1 MRRVLATDFGIWPA
15 FQGLERISDAM
26 VQSSEQWARLA
37 NYLLMYDQIVIPTGN
52 LQVLPVL
59 RLMLGEEVFDEL
71 IQTRGIVL
79 ARYDQWFGY
88 AGNGGGL
95 VFFTVHENPEIP
107 RHGPNIFSSYFK
119 PLEEAVDVALAVTN
133 PPSTSQRRAELKNM
147 LMDNIV
153 LLPTQQ
159 FAETLKDEAYRDI
172 LNSPYLREFLALRNA
187 GRSLDNL
194 VGLGP
199 GKVTTFNP
207 HIPADADAVPE
218 IRSVLRVAFE
228 NLLLSIGGHAEVTD
242 VTGDKT
248 TLNILRAKG
257 QRVGFSPEGPHAF
270 TQIQKVA
277 GVPDLGMAFAGKRIS
292 ARQLLE
298 LRYSSHCQAFR
309 DWFATSSPGDH
320 AEDIVRRYVDS
331 LGKPSWLESIPIKL
345 LRFAATTGIGAL
357 EPISGATAS
366 AIDTFMLSRWFSGR
380 SPRLFLK
387 QAKVMLA
394 SAPVIQAP
402 VMRGRDRNQI
412 CPCGSGK
419 KYKKCCGRT

>member
-26 VQSSEQWARLA
+26 VQSSEQWAQLA

-52 LQVLPVL
+52 FQVLPVL

-107 RHGPNIFSSYFK
+107 RHGPNIFNSYFK

-133 PPSTSQRRAELKNM
+133 PPSTSQRRTKLKNM

-194 VGLGP
+194 VGLEP
-199 GKVTTFNP
+199 DKVTTFNP
-207 HIPADADAVPE
+207 HIPADTDAIPE

-270 TQIQKVA
+270 TQIQKVS
-277 GVPDLGMAFAGKRIS
+277 GVPDIGVAFADKRIS
-292 ARQLLE
+292 AKQLLE
-298 LRYSSHCQAFR
+298 LRYSNHCQALR
-309 DWFATSSPGDH
+309 DWFATSSPGDQ
-320 AEDIVRRYVDS
+320 AEDIVRRYIDS
-331 LGKPSWLESIPIKL
+331 VGKPSWLESIPIKL

-366 AIDTFMLSRWFSGR
+366 AIDTFMLSKWFPGR

-387 QAKVMLA
+387 QAKIMLA

-402 VMRGRDRNQI
+402 IMRGRDRNQM

>member
-15 FQGLERISDAM
+15 FEGLERISDAM
-26 VQSSEQWARLA
+26 IQSTEQWAQLA

-52 LQVLPVL
+52 LQVLPML

-95 VFFTVHENPEIP
+95 VFFTVHENPDIP

-119 PLEEAVDVALAVTN
+119 PVDEAIDVALAVTS
-133 PPSTSQRRAELKNM
+133 PPSTSQRRSELKNL

-159 FAETLKDEAYRDI
+159 FADTLKDEAYRDI

-199 GKVTTFNP
+199 DKVTTFNP
-207 HIPADADAVPE
+207 HIPAGADEIPE

-228 NLLLSIGGHAEVTD
+228 NLLL
-242 VTGDKT
+242 
-248 TLNILRAKG
+248 
-257 QRVGFSPEGPHAF
+257 
-270 TQIQKVA
+270 
-277 GVPDLGMAFAGKRIS
+277 MAGK
-292 ARQLLE
+292 Q
-298 LRYSSHCQAFR
+298 
-309 DWFATSSPGDH
+309 TSPN
-320 AEDIVRRYVDS
+320 R
-331 LGKPSWLESIPIKL
+331 
-345 LRFAATTGIGAL
+345 
-357 EPISGATAS
+357 
-366 AIDTFMLSRWFSGR
+366 
-380 SPRLFLK
+380 
-387 QAKVMLA
+387 
-394 SAPVIQAP
+394 
-402 VMRGRDRNQI
+402 
-412 CPCGSGK
+412 
-419 KYKKCCGRT
+419 